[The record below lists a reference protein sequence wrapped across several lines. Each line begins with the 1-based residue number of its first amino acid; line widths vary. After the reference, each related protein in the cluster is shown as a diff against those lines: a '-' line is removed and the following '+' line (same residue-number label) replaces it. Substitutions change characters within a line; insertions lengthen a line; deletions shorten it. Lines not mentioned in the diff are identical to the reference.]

1 GRQLGR
7 RRRMDHLAQPRLDRA
22 ALGLVEAPPLGP
34 RPVEARRQELR
45 RAAEAIAVERAL
57 RVAPRVGEL
66 RAHHVL
72 ELGERRAAE
81 HAGLDDEPHRY
92 VDPHL
97 HLTFLIASPS
107 RFSSSSTSARTALSS
122 ISARRTKFSTLNW
135 YAIVSWLPET

>member
-1 GRQLGR
+1 G
-7 RRRMDHLAQPRLDRA
+7 
-22 ALGLVEAPPLGP
+22 
-34 RPVEARRQELR
+34 PVEARRQELR

-122 ISARRTKFSTLNW
+122 ISARRTKISTLNW
-135 YAIVSWLPET
+135 YAIVSWLPETVRVGFGSPAMLRDGHRGGRLGLRGRLQA